1 MDINLAQDLSKKFR
15 ISIVQIIREE
25 YEMFLLSRIFESVI
39 GKNLIFRGGTAL
51 RLAYNSP
58 RFSDDLDFSQ
68 ISTINLT
75 LFKKWCREATS
86 NNPYLELVEV
96 LKKYY
101 TLFALFRVKDPSL
114 RQGVT
119 IKIEISLR
127 SKKYIKGKDFSLVR
141 LASEVTPLTALAQ
154 VATLER
160 IRREK
165 ENIIPLRI
173 RDIFDLWFINQK
185 LKNTYNVNFGK
196 FERQEVKRELHR
208 LLSAGSWILIE
219 SWLKKE

>member
-75 LFKKWCREATS
+75 L
-86 NNPYLELVEV
+86 